1 MILHIKISLV
11 QILYPFFLFGRSK
24 IQTHRF
30 KQTFIRQI
38 YKTIFPFLR
47 KQCLIFRYCILMK
60 MCIPLWIEMNMM
72 KMLYIPPINHR
83 IS

>member
-1 MILHIKISLV
+1 MILHIKISLI
-11 QILYPFFLFGRSK
+11 QIFYPFFLFGRSK
-24 IQTHRF
+24 IQTHCF
-30 KQTFIRQI
+30 KQTLIRQI
-38 YKTIFPFLR
+38 YKTIFSFLR
-47 KQCLIFRYCILMK
+47 KQCLIFWYCILMK